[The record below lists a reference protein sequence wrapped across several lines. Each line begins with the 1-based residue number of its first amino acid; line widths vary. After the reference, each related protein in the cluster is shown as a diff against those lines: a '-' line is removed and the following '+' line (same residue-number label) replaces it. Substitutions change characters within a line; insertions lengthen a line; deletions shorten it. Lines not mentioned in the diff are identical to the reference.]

1 MSDKVKELL
10 AMLQQ
15 RREETAALKEL
26 YAELFTGE
34 VPDDGQFH
42 IWLRMYGFDEVAEA
56 LQDTRQKFNQFY
68 QKAEEL
74 IAQGKTPPAKL
85 IKSKTHIV
93 RYASGCMK
101 RSKQRAEGTFVE
113 TEPDADTD
121 TEAAADSFE
130 MEGDE

>member
-1 MSDKVKELL
+1 MSDKAKALL

-34 VPDDGQFH
+34 VPDDAQFQ

-56 LQDTRQKFNQFY
+56 LQDTRQKFNQLY
-68 QKAEEL
+68 QRAEEL
-74 IAQGKTPPAKL
+74 IAKGKKPPTGL
-85 IKSKTHIV
+85 LKSKTDIV

-101 RSKQRAEGTFVE
+101 RSKQRVEGTFVE
-113 TEPDADTD
+113 PEE
-121 TEAAADSFE
+121 EASGE
-130 MEGDE
+130 